1 MLPLARR
8 MLDSED
14 DDFLSRLIDAVIDQI
29 GIFAGDQLTHP
40 FNGLR
45 STDLRKQDQI
55 LQRMKNSRA
64 HLPGGARI
72 TRTDKVRDGRDIL
85 CRTRRKSEL
94 HRSKR
99 RNAAST
105 SSSVANWRRFA

>member
-1 MLPLARR
+1 MLSLARG

-14 DDFLSRLIDAVIDQI
+14 DDFLSRLVDPLIDQI

-45 STDLRKQDQI
+45 SADLRKQDQI

-72 TRTDKVRDGRDIL
+72 TRANIVRDGSDIL

-94 HRSKR
+94 H
-99 RNAAST
+99 
-105 SSSVANWRRFA
+105 